1 MNLLILR
8 FLDISFAIISLFI
21 LFPFILVICVLIKL
35 FMGSPII
42 FTQVRVGFHGR
53 PFKIYKFRSMSVNK
67 LSDDVKQSHLEEQR
81 INKLGKFLR
90 FFFLDEIPQIYNIII
105 GDMSFVG
112 PRPHEIGQDKEFEK
126 KYPKYILR
134 RNCLP
139 GLTGLSQ
146 INGFAGPILNEEFM
160 HGRIHYDLV
169 YNERIGVKLYLYII
183 FKTII
188 LITSKVYFRSIKR
201 DN

>member
-1 MNLLILR
+1 MKSFTLR
-8 FLDISFAIISLFI
+8 FFDITFAILSLIFAS
-21 LFPFILVICVLIKL
+21 PFVLVICILIKL

-42 FTQVRVGFHGR
+42 FTQVRVGLHGK
-53 PFKIYKFRSMSVNK
+53 PFKIYKFRTMSVVK
-67 LSDDVKQSHLEEQR
+67 LSVEVKQSHLEKQR
-81 INKLGKFLR
+81 ITKLGKFLR
-90 FFFLDEIPQIYNIII
+90 MFFLDEIPQMYNVII
-105 GDMSFVG
+105 GDMSIVG

-146 INGFAGPILNEEFM
+146 INGFAGPIINDEFM
-160 HGRIHYDLV
+160 HHRIHYDLI
-169 YNERIGVKLYLYII
+169 YNEKIGVKLYFYII

-188 LITSKVYFRSIKR
+188 LIISQIYSIILKQY
-201 DN
+201 N